1 MKFRHHMPVWAGL
14 VSIKRRIVPELS
26 ELSSVQD
33 LNPGPPDHE
42 AQLLTAHQQYQFPS
56 TSFCLF
62 WGANSEAVEDSLL
75 LGYNAA
81 VLDSRIVTFLGNI
94 TPSSYCPTNTVI
106 SQKKRI
112 FKFLAFYEAW
122 SCESPLA
129 ILYCHSVLF
138 SWNNANCSNLD
149 LL

>member
-1 MKFRHHMPVWAGL
+1 MKFRHHITFSAVLA
-14 VSIKRRIVPELS
+14 SIKRTKALELS
-26 ELSSVQD
+26 EPSSAQD

-42 AQLLTAHQQYQFPS
+42 AQLLTAHQQYQFTS
-56 TSFCLF
+56 TSFCPF
-62 WGANSEAVEDSLL
+62 WGAISGAAEDSLL
-75 LGYNAA
+75 LGYSAESRDN
-81 VLDSRIVTFLGNI
+81 RIVTFQGNI

-112 FKFLAFYEAW
+112 FKLFSLYEAW
-122 SCESPLA
+122 FSESPLA

-138 SWNNANCSNLD
+138 SCNNANCSNLD